1 MTGGRDRFT
10 TRFLFKFGHVLT
22 TDNIYKYKLF
32 EFLLIVFLNTKYLN
46 VNIVISLGRVWEV
59 CDIMQVRERVVY
71 CVISCKL
78 ERELF
83 IGTQF
88 SNLHP
93 AVCKLT
99 LELMK
104 MRGQR
109 GNRKRE
115 KERDPAAP

>member
-46 VNIVISLGRVWEV
+46 VNIVISLGRVGEV

-71 CVISCKL
+71 WYSIQQPTPRSMQVDFGVDENEGP
-78 ERELF
+78 ER
-83 IGTQF
+83 Q
-88 SNLHP
+88 P
-93 AVCKLT
+93 
-99 LELMK
+99 
-104 MRGQR
+104 
-109 GNRKRE
+109 
-115 KERDPAAP
+115 